1 MYGKM
6 YTNLLV
12 WGIKDMNFVSS
23 HERTAKETDQFARTL
38 LEKEI
43 KSGYKLSGIVKE

>member
-1 MYGKM
+1 MQRAIVICTLSY
-6 YTNLLV
+6 
-12 WGIKDMNFVSS
+12 FVSS
-23 HERTAKETDQFARTL
+23 QDRTAKETDLFARTL